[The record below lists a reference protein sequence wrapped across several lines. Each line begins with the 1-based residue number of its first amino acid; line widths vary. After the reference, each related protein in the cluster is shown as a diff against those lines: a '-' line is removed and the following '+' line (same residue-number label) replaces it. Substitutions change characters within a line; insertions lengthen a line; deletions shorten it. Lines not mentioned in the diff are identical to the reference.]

1 MLNKPITNRTKSE
14 CRKVSAA
21 EIKLRIA
28 SAVFSQI
35 HGIEAER
42 CLNPVLRTRVFM
54 KGTGLPQCIEG
65 FGLGGKKYVEIMYDW
80 VGQVHRPAGT
90 VR

>member
-1 MLNKPITNRTKSE
+1 MLLNKTITNSTKSE

-35 HGIEAER
+35 HGTEAER
-42 CLNPVLRTRVFM
+42 CLNPVLRTRVYW
-54 KGTGLPQCIEG
+54 IAA
-65 FGLGGKKYVEIMYDW
+65 
-80 VGQVHRPAGT
+80 VH
-90 VR
+90 

>member
-1 MLNKPITNRTKSE
+1 MPDKTLTNSTKSE

-21 EIKLRIA
+21 EIKLRITV
-28 SAVFSQI
+28 AVFSQI

-42 CLNPVLRTRVFM
+42 CLNPVLRKRVFM
-54 KGTGLPQCIEG
+54 SCTGLPQCIEVWAG
-65 FGLGGKKYVEIMYDW
+65 GGKYVKISDDW
-80 VGQVHRPAGT
+80 VRQVHRYVGT

>member
-1 MLNKPITNRTKSE
+1 MLDKTLTNSTKSE

-21 EIKLRIA
+21 EIKLRITA
-28 SAVFSQI
+28 VVFSQI

-54 KGTGLPQCIEG
+54 SCTGLPQCIEVW
-65 FGLGGKKYVEIMYDW
+65 GGG
-80 VGQVHRPAGT
+80 GQICEDK
-90 VR
+90 

>member
-1 MLNKPITNRTKSE
+1 MLNKTITNRTKSE
-14 CRKVSAA
+14 CREVSAA
-21 EIKLRIA
+21 EIKFRIT

-35 HGIEAER
+35 HGTEAER
-42 CLNPVLRTRVFM
+42 CLNPVLRTRFFM
-54 KGTGLPQCIEG
+54 SCTGLPQCIEG
-65 FGLGGKKYVEIMYDW
+65 FGLGGKKYVKIIYDW

>member
-1 MLNKPITNRTKSE
+1 MLNKAITNSTKSE

-35 HGIEAER
+35 HAIEAER

-54 KGTGLPQCIEG
+54 SCNGLPQCIEV
-65 FGLGGKKYVEIMYDW
+65 LGGKYVKINYDW
-80 VGQVHRPAGT
+80 VRQVHRPAGT